1 MVLMSMSNLEETEG
15 HGASLIDEMQTSDAQ
30 Q

>member
-15 HGASLIDEMQTSDAQ
+15 HGVSLIDEMQTNDAQ
-30 Q
+30 